1 MSKSFE
7 KYQKRRLQASYLSVV
22 LSITLVL
29 LMVGFLG
36 LTVLKYRNL
45 SGYFKEKVSVTLYLK
60 NNVTVAQQATIKK
73 SLLNKEFTNTVRF
86 VSKEQ
91 AAQEFSKDIGED
103 FLKFLG
109 DNPLKSYYEITLKA
123 DFVNPAKL
131 IYIGK
136 ELEQD
141 PFIEEAAYDAPLV
154 DLLTKNIK
162 KIGFWLVVVVSIL
175 AVIAVLLLN
184 SSIRLSIYSKRFTIK
199 TMQMVGATKS
209 FIRVPFILSSM
220 RLGMIGAFFASTILL
235 FVCYKINYKLPA
247 LQLMED
253 VRVLSFV
260 VGGVFGSALL
270 ITAVSAF
277 MATQRFLRLKTNQLY
292 F

>member
-60 NNVTVAQQATIKK
+60 NNISTKEQTALKK
-73 SLLNKEFTNTVRF
+73 FLTEKDFTNSIRF
-86 VSKEQ
+86 VSKAQ
-91 AAQEFSKDIGED
+91 AAKEFSKDIGED
-103 FLKFLG
+103 FLSFLG
-109 DNPLKSYYEITLKA
+109 DNPLKSYYEIRLKA
-123 DFVNPAKL
+123 DFVSPAQL
-131 IYIGK
+131 IYIKK
-136 ELEQD
+136 ELEKNE
-141 PFIEEAAYDAPLV
+141 FIEEAAYDAPLV

-162 KIGFWLVVVVSIL
+162 TIGFWLVVGASVL
-175 AVIAVLLLN
+175 AFIAVLLLN

-209 FIRVPFILSSM
+209 FIRRPFILGSM
-220 RLGMIGAFFASTILL
+220 RLGLLGAFFASAILL
-235 FVCYKINYKLPA
+235 GVCYKVNDKLPA
-247 LQLMED
+247 LALLED
-253 VRVLSFV
+253 VKVLAFV
-260 VGGVFGSALL
+260 IGGVFMSAIL
-270 ITAVSAF
+270 ITAISAF
-277 MATQRFLRLKTNQLY
+277 MATQRFLRLKTDQLY